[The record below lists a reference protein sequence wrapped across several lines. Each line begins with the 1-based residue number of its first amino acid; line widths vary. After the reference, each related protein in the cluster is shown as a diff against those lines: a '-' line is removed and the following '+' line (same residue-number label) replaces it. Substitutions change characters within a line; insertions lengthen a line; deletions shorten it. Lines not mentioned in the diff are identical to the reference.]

1 MSKLIKKVIK
11 PDQNKSSIQ
20 VLISLKED
28 KITLAIAQADKSSPS
43 TYNLTYNQLCSL
55 SQVIH
60 NAIDKHYQE
69 YSKDPIEEKNSRIYI
84 DDPIDW

>member
-1 MSKLIKKVIK
+1 MSKIIKKVIK
-11 PDQNKSSIQ
+11 PDQSKSSIQ

-28 KITLAIAQADKSSPS
+28 DITLAIAQADKSSPS

-55 SQVIH
+55 SQAIH
-60 NAIDKHYQE
+60 AAIDNHYQE
-69 YSKDPIEEKNSRIYI
+69 YSNTIVKEKTARIYI